1 MAEEE
6 KAPVVKKAYVPPHR
20 RGKEGQEVPQS

>member
-20 RGKEGQEVPQS
+20 RGKEG